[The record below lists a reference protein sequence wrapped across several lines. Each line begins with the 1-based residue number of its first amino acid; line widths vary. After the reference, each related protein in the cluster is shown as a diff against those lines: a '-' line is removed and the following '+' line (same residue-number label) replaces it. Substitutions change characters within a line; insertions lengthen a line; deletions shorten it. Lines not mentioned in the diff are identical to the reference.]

1 VSGAVEA
8 VDTVD
13 ATELDATELDAIGLD
28 VRDRPLVIRGGARDQ
43 PAVSRWTPA
52 YLADRIGDVELAFK
66 HSPTGEHPNFRA
78 ASLAEMFARE
88 RMTFREFLARAA
100 TSPSWLFTGDEEFL
114 VRRRD
119 GITTANDK
127 LAPLLADVAP
137 PAAVPTER
145 LYTVWAWF
153 SGAGVHTWLHY
164 DNNGCHNLNA
174 QLAGEKS
181 CVLFA
186 PEHVDR
192 LEPFPLGGAN
202 PATNCSRLPR
212 EAIPGD
218 VPRIHAT
225 LRAGDLLFIPAWWLH
240 AFDHAG
246 AFNAN
251 VNWWWKPARPIGCAP
266 ARRH

>member
-1 VSGAVEA
+1 MTASAA
-8 VDTVD
+8 VDEV
-13 ATELDATELDAIGLD
+13 AEIGAAELDA
-28 VRDRPLVIRGGARDQ
+28 RDRPLVIRGGARAM
-43 PAVSRWTPA
+43 PAVARWTPP
-52 YLADRIGDVELAFK
+52 YLADLLGDVELAFK

-78 ASLAEMFARE
+78 TAMAEMFARE
-88 RMTFREFLARAA
+88 TMTFRAFLERIAG
-100 TSPSWLFTGDEEFL
+100 SPSWLFTGDEEFL
-114 VRRRD
+114 LRRRD
-119 GITTANDK
+119 GVATTNPK
-127 LAPLLADVAP
+127 LAPLLADVAL
-137 PAAVPTER
+137 PAQVPAER

-174 QLAGEKS
+174 QLAGEKT

-192 LEPFPLGGAN
+192 LEPFPPGGGN
-202 PATNCSRLPR
+202 PAINCSRLPR
-212 EAIPGD
+212 EAIPAD
-218 VPRIHAT
+218 LPRIHAT

-240 AFDHAG
+240 SFDHVG

-251 VNWWWKPARPIGCAP
+251 VNWWWKPPHPIDCAP